1 MIAPDSASLSQR
13 GHAYEAAGEV
23 LFDMASMP
31 DYGQL
36 SKRNLDEQQAGA
48 RVAVDAHK
56 RNPGDFVLWKLSSP
70 EEPGWGRPGAGAVPA
85 GTSSARR

>member
-1 MIAPDSASLSQR
+1 M
-13 GHAYEAAGEV
+13 
-23 LFDMASMP
+23 LFDTASMP

-56 RNPGDFVLWKLSSP
+56 KNPGDFVLWKHLAPTSRAGTSAASA
-70 EEPGWGRPGAGAVPA
+70 AGAVPA
-85 GTSSARR
+85 GTSNARP

>member
-1 MIAPDSASLSQR
+1 MITLIRRLIER

-23 LFDMASMP
+23 LFDTASMP

-56 RNPGDFVLWKLSSP
+56 KNPGDFVLWKLSSP
-70 EEPGWGRPGAGAVPA
+70 EEPGWDSRPGAGAGPA
-85 GTSSARR
+85 GTSSARP